1 MTVASMEFDG
11 RGGDPMGELFRAGAT
26 ETTPVKRSRRA
37 AMLFGAMLV
46 LTVGLTLASLVVF
59 TGVERGV
66 VAAYYFA
73 LHMMRGL

>member
-1 MTVASMEFDG
+1 MTRG
-11 RGGDPMGELFRAGAT
+11 RLPAT
-26 ETTPVKRSRRA
+26 
-37 AMLFGAMLV
+37 GAMLV
-46 LTVGLTLASLVVF
+46 LTVGLTLAGLVFF